1 MGVGVQYCSNL
12 NGQAQKYAMGM
23 YRSNRRRVLSAP
35 VKISHAP
42 YIATYKRPI
51 RLDRHTI
58 NVLLA
63 IGIGLS
69 TMCFFLFL

>member
-1 MGVGVQYCSNL
+1 
-12 NGQAQKYAMGM
+12 MGM
-23 YRSNRRRVLSAP
+23 YSYNRRRVRSAP

-42 YIATYKRPI
+42 YIATYRRPI
-51 RLDRHTI
+51 RLDRHAI

-69 TMCFFLFL
+69 TMCFFLLL